1 MPDVLFYHL
10 ERQPLEAVLP
20 TLLQKTRERGWRA
33 VVQATTDERMTALDD
48 HLWTFTDD
56 SFLAHGTD
64 REPHGEEQ
72 PILLTLSAAN
82 PNDAA
87 IRFLVE
93 SAGLPADMDC
103 LPAGRHPVRRRRR
116 PGSCDCARAMAR
128 REGRRPRGHLLA
140 AG

>member
-93 SAGLPADMDC
+93 SAGLPADMDFTS
-103 LPAGRHPVRRRRR
+103 
-116 PGSCDCARAMAR
+116 GSSSCSTAKTTGLLRLRASNGA
-128 REGRRPRGHLLA
+128 P
-140 AG
+140 